1 MPSSDHLSQPGC
13 VSAWRTLV
21 RLLTVLMMLNG
32 MVGCATNPV
41 SGQSDFVMM
50 SEAEEISIGRQY
62 HPRIL
67 KEYGYYEDE
76 KLQAYVQE
84 VGSRVAALS
93 HRPGLIYRF
102 TVIDSPVINAF
113 ALPGGYIYIT
123 RGLLAYLDSEAEL
136 AAVLGHEI
144 GHVTARHAVKQQS
157 AAQAAG
163 IGYTVAQI
171 LLPDLRS
178 SVAQDMF
185 NILSTATLSGYGR
198 EQELEADHLGAEY
211 LARSGYPPQAMLDVL
226 RVLKGQEE
234 YSKQVAQ
241 AEGRD
246 SKSVG
251 GYHGLFASHP
261 DNDTRLKEVV
271 NEALP
276 LYADRAQANRGIEAF
291 LTHIDGLVYGDGA
304 AQGVRRQNRFY
315 HAKLG
320 IAIEFPVGWEIHN
333 LADRVVAVAPNGEAS
348 QVMTV
353 QDLNR
358 VLPPEQFIAERLKL
372 QMSDLQSLPVA
383 PLEGVTGRTV
393 ITTQQGR
400 RPARLSVI
408 YQGTQAFILLG
419 TSRDLADFEL
429 YEGKLQQSAAS
440 FHTLSNDERQ
450 LAQALRI
457 HLLKADGQTRYAT
470 LAQQSILP
478 GLKEA
483 QLRLLNQQYPSGEP
497 EPGRMLKVVR

>member
-1 MPSSDHLSQPGC
+1 MPTCEPLTRPAARPWRAWWLLLWVLLGGSS
-13 VSAWRTLV
+13 
-21 RLLTVLMMLNG
+21 
-32 MVGCATNPV
+32 GCATNPV

-50 SEAEEISIGRQY
+50 SEAEEVAIGRQY

-67 KEYGYYEDE
+67 KEYGYYDNEA
-76 KLQAYVQE
+76 LQEYVQQ
-84 VGSRVAALS
+84 VGGKVAAMS
-93 HRPGLIYRF
+93 HRPGLVYRF
-102 TVIDSPVINAF
+102 TVVDSPTINAF

-144 GHVTARHAVKQQS
+144 GHVTARHAVRQQS

-171 LLPDLRS
+171 LLPELRS
-178 SVAQDMF
+178 SAAQDMF
-185 NILSTATLSGYGR
+185 NILAQATLSGYGR
-198 EQELEADHLGAEY
+198 EQELESDRLGAEY

-226 RVLKGQEE
+226 RVLKAQEE
-234 YSKQVAQ
+234 YGRQLAQ

-246 SKSVG
+246 PGSVG

-276 LYADRAQANRGIEAF
+276 LYVDRPAADRGVESF
-291 LTHIDGLVYGDGA
+291 LKQIDGLVYGDSPE
-304 AQGVRRQNRFY
+304 QGVRRQNRFY
-315 HAKLG
+315 HARMG
-320 IAIEFPVGWEIHN
+320 IAVEFPTGWEVQN
-333 LADRVVAVAPNGEAS
+333 LADRVVAVAPSGEAT

-358 VLPPEQFIAERLKL
+358 AMPPEQFIAERLRL
-372 QMSDLQSLPVA
+372 QLSDVQPLAVEPLQ
-383 PLEGVTGRTV
+383 GVTGRTV
-393 ITTQQGR
+393 VSTRQGK
-400 RPARLSVI
+400 RPARVSVI
-408 YQGTQAFILLG
+408 YKGPQAFILLG
-419 TSRDLADFEL
+419 TSRELADFEL
-429 YEGKLQQSAAS
+429 YDGKLQQSAAS
-440 FHTLSNDERQ
+440 FHALTPDERA

-457 HLLKADGQTRYAT
+457 RLIRADDGTRYAT

-483 QLRLLNQQYPSGEP
+483 QLRLLNQHYPAGEP
-497 EPGRMLKVVR
+497 RTGQMLKVVK